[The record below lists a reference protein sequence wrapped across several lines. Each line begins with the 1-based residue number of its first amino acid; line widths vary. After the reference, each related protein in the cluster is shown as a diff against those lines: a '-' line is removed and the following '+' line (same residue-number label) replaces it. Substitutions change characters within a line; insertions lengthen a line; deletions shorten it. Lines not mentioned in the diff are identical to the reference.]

1 MQNISKKFKFLH
13 GYTDLSNLFYFF
25 FFVIEYIYIAAVQVS
40 KQKKNVYIAQRVLR
54 ESKSER

>member
-1 MQNISKKFKFLH
+1 MQNIPKKFKFLH
-13 GYTDLSNLFYFF
+13 SYTDLSNLFYFF
-25 FFVIEYIYIAAVQVS
+25 FLLLNIYIAAVQVS

>member
-1 MQNISKKFKFLH
+1 MQNIPKKFKFLH
-13 GYTDLSNLFYFF
+13 SYTDLSNLFYFF
-25 FFVIEYIYIAAVQVS
+25 FLLLNIYIAAVQAVS